1 MNFVYL
7 NVKMKIMS
15 YQKINKDKIND
26 IIKGCVNNDRKSQ
39 KLLFDLYAG
48 KLMSTSYRYMGN
60 KDEADEVLQEGFI
73 KIFNKLATYNSSF
86 DVGAWMGRIIVNLA
100 IDKLRKRKKD
110 RKTIVS
116 GDDNLFKTQDH
127 DEISDFDKHNNQQI
141 SAKLA
146 MEAVSK
152 LSPSYRMVFNL
163 YAIENYTHAEIAEEL
178 GISEGTSKS
187 NYFKAK
193 ANLRK
198 LLKNKI
204 EFVY

>member
-1 MNFVYL
+1 
-7 NVKMKIMS
+7 MS
-15 YQKINKDKIND
+15 YQQIDKDKMD
-26 IIKGCVNNDRKSQ
+26 SIIKGCLNNDRKSQ
-39 KLLFDLYAG
+39 KLLFDSYAG
-48 KLMSTSYRYMGN
+48 ILMSTSYRYMGN
-60 KDEADEVLQEGFI
+60 RDDADEVLQEGFI
-73 KIFNKLATYNSSF
+73 KIFNKLATYDYSF
-86 DVGAWMGRIIVNLA
+86 DIGAWMRRVIINLA

-110 RKTIVS
+110 RKIIVS

-127 DEISDFDKHNNQQI
+127 DEISDFDQYDNQQI
-141 SAKLA
+141 SVELA
-146 MEAVSK
+146 MEAITK
-152 LSPSYRMVFNL
+152 LSPAYRMVFNL

-198 LLKNKI
+198 SLKNKI

>member
-1 MNFVYL
+1 
-7 NVKMKIMS
+7 MS
-15 YQKINKDKIND
+15 YQQIDKDKMD
-26 IIKGCVNNDRKSQ
+26 SIIKGCLNNDRKSQ
-39 KLLFDLYAG
+39 KLLFDSYAG
-48 KLMSTSYRYMGN
+48 ILMSTSYRYMGN
-60 KDEADEVLQEGFI
+60 RDDADEVLQEGFI
-73 KIFNKLATYNSSF
+73 KIFNKLATYDYSF
-86 DVGAWMGRIIVNLA
+86 DIGAWMRRVIINLA

-116 GDDNLFKTQDH
+116 GEDNIFKTQDH
-127 DEISDFDKHNNQQI
+127 DEISDFDRHDNQQM
-141 SAKLA
+141 SVELA
-146 MEAVSK
+146 MEAISK
-152 LSPSYRMVFNL
+152 LSPAYRMVFNM

-198 LLKNKI
+198 SLKNKI

>member
-1 MNFVYL
+1 
-7 NVKMKIMS
+7 MS
-15 YQKINKDKIND
+15 YQQIDKDKMDN
-26 IIKGCVNNDRKSQ
+26 IIKGCLNNDRKSQ
-39 KLLFDLYAG
+39 KLLFDSYAG
-48 KLMSTSYRYMGN
+48 ILMSTSYRYMGN
-60 KDEADEVLQEGFI
+60 RDDADEVLQEGFI
-73 KIFNKLATYNSSF
+73 KIFNKLATYDYSF
-86 DVGAWMGRIIVNLA
+86 DIGAWMRRVIINLA

-110 RKTIVS
+110 RKIIVS

-127 DEISDFDKHNNQQI
+127 DEISDFDQYDNQQI
-141 SAKLA
+141 SVELA
-146 MEAVSK
+146 MEAITK
-152 LSPSYRMVFNL
+152 LSPAYRMVFNL

-198 LLKNKI
+198 SLKNKI

>member
-1 MNFVYL
+1 
-7 NVKMKIMS
+7 MS
-15 YQKINKDKIND
+15 YQQIDKDKMD
-26 IIKGCVNNDRKSQ
+26 SIIKGCLNNDRKSQ
-39 KLLFDLYAG
+39 KLLFDSYAG
-48 KLMSTSYRYMGN
+48 ILMSTSYRYMGN
-60 KDEADEVLQEGFI
+60 RDDADEVLQEGFI
-73 KIFNKLATYNSSF
+73 KIFNKLATYDYSF
-86 DVGAWMGRIIVNLA
+86 DIGAWMRRVIINLA

-116 GDDNLFKTQDH
+116 GEDNIFKTQDH
-127 DEISDFDKHNNQQI
+127 DEIPDFDRHDNQQM
-141 SAKLA
+141 SVELA
-146 MEAVSK
+146 MEAISK
-152 LSPSYRMVFNL
+152 LSPAYRMVFNM

-198 LLKNKI
+198 SLKNKI

>member
-1 MNFVYL
+1 
-7 NVKMKIMS
+7 MS
-15 YQKINKDKIND
+15 YQQIDKDKMD
-26 IIKGCVNNDRKSQ
+26 SIIKGCLNNDRKSQ
-39 KLLFDLYAG
+39 KLLFDSYAG
-48 KLMSTSYRYMGN
+48 ILMSTSYRYMGN
-60 KDEADEVLQEGFI
+60 RDDADEVLQEGFI
-73 KIFNKLATYNSSF
+73 KIFNKLATYDYSF
-86 DVGAWMGRIIVNLA
+86 DIGAWMRRIIINLA

-110 RKTIVS
+110 RKIIVS
-116 GDDNLFKTQDH
+116 GEDNMFKTQDH
-127 DEISDFDKHNNQQI
+127 DEISDFDKYDNQQI

-146 MEAVSK
+146 MNAISK
-152 LSPSYRMVFNL
+152 LSPMYKLVFNL

-198 LLKNKI
+198 SLKNKI

>member
-1 MNFVYL
+1 
-7 NVKMKIMS
+7 MS
-15 YQKINKDKIND
+15 YQQIDKDKMD
-26 IIKGCVNNDRKSQ
+26 SIIKGCLNNDRKSQ
-39 KLLFDLYAG
+39 KLLFDSYAG
-48 KLMSTSYRYMGN
+48 ILMSTSYRYMGN
-60 KDEADEVLQEGFI
+60 RDDADEVLQEGFI
-73 KIFNKLATYNSSF
+73 KIFNKLATYDYSF
-86 DVGAWMGRIIVNLA
+86 DIGAWMRRVIINLA

-116 GDDNLFKTQDH
+116 GEDNIFKTQDH
-127 DEISDFDKHNNQQI
+127 DEIPDFDRHDNQQM
-141 SAKLA
+141 SVELA
-146 MEAVSK
+146 MEAISR
-152 LSPSYRMVFNL
+152 LSPAYRMVFNM

-198 LLKNKI
+198 SLKNKI

>member
-1 MNFVYL
+1 
-7 NVKMKIMS
+7 MS

-26 IIKGCVNNDRKSQ
+26 IIKGCINNDRKSQ

-127 DEISDFDKHNNQQI
+127 DEISDFDKYNNQQI

>member
-1 MNFVYL
+1 
-7 NVKMKIMS
+7 
-15 YQKINKDKIND
+15 
-26 IIKGCVNNDRKSQ
+26 
-39 KLLFDLYAG
+39 
-48 KLMSTSYRYMGN
+48 
-60 KDEADEVLQEGFI
+60 
-73 KIFNKLATYNSSF
+73 
-86 DVGAWMGRIIVNLA
+86 
-100 IDKLRKRKKD
+100 
-110 RKTIVS
+110 
-116 GDDNLFKTQDH
+116 
-127 DEISDFDKHNNQQI
+127 
-141 SAKLA
+141 